1 MTSTDADFLA
11 QAVRLA
17 LENAAAGAPP
27 FGALVVRDGRLLA
40 TGVNTT
46 VVDADPTAHAEVAAI
61 RAACRS
67 LGTLDLN
74 DATVYSSCEP
84 CPMCVA
90 TATLVGVPRVLY
102 AAAKE
107 SAARAGFV
115 LPEPAA
121 ELQAAWRSTGTHVE
135 HVPVPGADEPFTR
148 FVERGPTG

>member
-1 MTSTDADFLA
+1 MSSTDADFLA
-11 QAVRLA
+11 HAVRLA

-46 VVDADPTAHAEVAAI
+46 VRDADPTAHAEVAAI

-67 LGTLDLN
+67 AGTLELN
-74 DATVYSSCEP
+74 GATVYSSCEP

-90 TATLVGVPRVLY
+90 TATLVGVSRVLY

-107 SAARAGFV
+107 SAALAGFV
-115 LPEPAA
+115 LPGPAA
-121 ELQAAWRSTGTHVE
+121 ELQAAWRSTGARRE
-135 HVPVPGADEPFTR
+135 HVPVPGADEPFAI
-148 FVERGPTG
+148 ERPPTG